1 MICTM
6 GELNRGVTKSLL
18 QPVLPTFT
26 EALVSSLN
34 LPDDSHLS
42 DVGLKTEV
50 LKGRQTTTS
59 LTATTTSDTCFSRII
74 VPQETR
80 LHHTWPIRVGVFL
93 RWPTPASFLF
103 IFVFS
108 YRKFN

>member
-1 MICTM
+1 MICTI

-18 QPVLPTFT
+18 NPVLPTFT

-50 LKGRQTTTS
+50 LKGQLMKYT
-59 LTATTTSDTCFSRII
+59 LEII
-74 VPQETR
+74 
-80 LHHTWPIRVGVFL
+80 
-93 RWPTPASFLF
+93 
-103 IFVFS
+103 
-108 YRKFN
+108 